1 MKEELLEII
10 RRESI
15 QFGDFTLA
23 SGQKS
28 KYYIDIRR
36 TSLYPQGLNLISRI
50 ILNEIDCLNIDSI
63 GGPTIGAD
71 PIVSGVVL
79 LSAGT
84 KKPLGG
90 FLIRKEKK
98 GHGTGKKIEGC
109 FSKGSKTV
117 LVEDVITSGAST
129 INAIAAIEAEGGEV
143 LMVIAVIDRMQGGR
157 EKIEKE
163 GYKFKS
169 LFTSSDILG
178 EKSDKT
184 ATS

>member
-1 MKEELLEII
+1 MKEELLELI
-10 RRESI
+10 RRESLK
-15 QFGDFTLA
+15 FGDFTLA
-23 SGQKS
+23 SGKKS

-36 TSLYPQGLNLISRI
+36 SSLHPQGLSLISSI
-50 ILNEIDCLNIDSI
+50 ILKEIDGLNIDSI

-98 GHGTGKKIEGC
+98 GHGTEKKIEGC

-117 LVEDVITSGAST
+117 LVEDVVTSGAST
-129 INAIAAIEAEGGEV
+129 LNAISSIEEEGGEV
-143 LMVIAVIDRMQGGR
+143 LMEIAVIDRMQGGR
-157 EKIEKE
+157 ESIEKK

-178 EKSDKT
+178 KDSGDFSNT
-184 ATS
+184 